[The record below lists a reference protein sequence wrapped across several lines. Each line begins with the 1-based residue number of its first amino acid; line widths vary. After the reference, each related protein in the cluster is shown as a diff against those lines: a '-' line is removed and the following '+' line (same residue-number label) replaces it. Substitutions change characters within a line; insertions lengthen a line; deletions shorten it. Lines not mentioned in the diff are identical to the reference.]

1 MHLRIFTKTS
11 DPVKDEIGPEV
22 VFGGRTRGLAQLKL
36 AVYRNAQAHYA
47 DRRDD
52 FTYETTHLSAYLK
65 FGCIS
70 VREAYHTFREQY
82 GLKHELIR
90 QLIWREFFA
99 HILAAH
105 PEVLYSEKRSPDRL
119 HLRLDT
125 IRWSTSTRALHL
137 WKEGQTG
144 FPLVDACMRQMN
156 QTGYMHN
163 RGRMLVAHVL
173 IKLLL
178 IDWRE
183 GERYFA
189 QQLTDYDVASNN
201 GNWAA
206 ILGRGV
212 YNMPFFRVMNPWL
225 QSAQYDS
232 RGEFI
237 RRWVP
242 ELTNVAPRDL
252 HRWHQVCDLEQ
263 YKTIDYPAPIIDY
276 YANKDR
282 FVHLYKHTYL
292 RR

>member
-1 MHLRIFTKTS
+1 
-11 DPVKDEIGPEV
+11 
-22 VFGGRTRGLAQLKL
+22 
-36 AVYRNAQAHYA
+36 
-47 DRRDD
+47 
-52 FTYETTHLSAYLK
+52 
-65 FGCIS
+65 
-70 VREAYHTFREQY
+70 
-82 GLKHELIR
+82 
-90 QLIWREFFA
+90 
-99 HILAAH
+99 
-105 PEVLYSEKRSPDRL
+105 
-119 HLRLDT
+119 
-125 IRWSTSTRALHL
+125 
-137 WKEGQTG
+137 
-144 FPLVDACMRQMN
+144 MN

-225 QSAQYDS
+225 QSSQYDS

-237 RRWVP
+237 QRWVP
-242 ELTNVAPRDL
+242 ELADVAPRDL

-282 FVHLYKHTYL
+282 FVHLYKDTYL
-292 RR
+292 R